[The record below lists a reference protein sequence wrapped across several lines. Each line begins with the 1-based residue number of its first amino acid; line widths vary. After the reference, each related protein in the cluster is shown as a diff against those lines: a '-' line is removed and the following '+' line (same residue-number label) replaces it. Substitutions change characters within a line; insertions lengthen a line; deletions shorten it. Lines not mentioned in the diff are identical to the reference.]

1 MNSLINIKDL
11 TDLYITD
18 VKKANILPIEL
29 VCKVESMLPE
39 LKHSM
44 TTQTIW
50 RTETEIRCSVLND
63 KDCPD
68 KASKYHQAK
77 LEQTVFFEQ
86 LLQLSFEYR
95 KKQQE
100 LNIKEAEIE
109 EIEDKLTGN
118 LKLYEVKKLEAELN
132 IKEIEKQELI
142 YGLKNMQIQGKE
154 RVRELE
160 TWSKIK
166 AELDDGSFDK
176 DNKDSNQLVSMTRRY
191 IQEAFNVTHMGNQ
204 SDTAG
209 YNNIIAQFYSL
220 CKECIARKKMDEAL
234 SYFGDSQIAEW
245 VVQVFNLRDD
255 K

>member
-1 MNSLINIKDL
+1 MNNLITIENMTEHFL
-11 TDLYITD
+11 SD
-18 VKKANILPIEL
+18 VRKANILPTEL
-29 VCKVESMLPE
+29 MVKVKDMMPE
-39 LKHSM
+39 LKHNIM
-44 TTQTIW
+44 TQTIW

-68 KASKYHQAK
+68 NASKYHQAK

-100 LNIKEAEIE
+100 LSIKEAEIE
-109 EIEDKLTGN
+109 EIEDKLTSN
-118 LKLYEVKKLEAELN
+118 LKSYEVKKLEAELN

-142 YGLKNMQIQGKE
+142 YGLKNMQVQGKE

-160 TWSKIK
+160 TWSKVK

-176 DNKDSNQLVSMTRRY
+176 DNKDSNQLISMTRRY
-191 IQEAFNVTHMGNQ
+191 IQEAYHVTHLGNS

-209 YNNIIAQFYSL
+209 YNNILAQFFAL
-220 CKECIARKKMDEAL
+220 CKECIARNKMDEVL
-234 SYFGDSQIAEW
+234 SYFGNSPVTEW
-245 VVQVFNLRDD
+245 VMQSFNLEGD